1 MQLIDYYVMY
11 NIKDRMVYHYG
22 DEFILLY
29 NQANLSVFF

>member
-11 NIKDRMVYHYG
+11 NIKDHMVYHYE

-29 NQANLSVFF
+29 NQANLYVFF